1 MRGEHLGLPSPH
13 INHCFPQGRSGDPVR
28 HAEKLPLSLLP
39 REVGKRDLEQ
49 IGKRRIQAICPHFA
63 FPAICQPAAV
73 QRTRKAPCP
82 PPSALVPG
90 SQINSQWV
98 ACGYPFRQ
106 LVAPHT
112 CFVPI
117 MGRIR
122 PRHSKKKLQKK
133 KPFRFSG
140 AKAVRKINRLRSDSG
155 GSSSDL
161 DRTTED
167 AALFI
172 ASCWCDSYPSAQPA
186 PAMGESSS
194 RKCSVPPI
202 GPESPALSSPVS
214 PPPLHT
220 DNQAKKTVPWKQL
233 LERYVKRIM

>member
-1 MRGEHLGLPSPH
+1 MSPPFCSGPRKSNKFSVGGL
-13 INHCFPQGRSGDPVR
+13 R
-28 HAEKLPLSLLP
+28 LSLPATSCPTYLFCTHH
-39 REVGKRDLEQ
+39 GQD
-49 IGKRRIQAICPHFA
+49 QA
-63 FPAICQPAAV
+63 Q
-73 QRTRKAPCP
+73 T
-82 PPSALVPG
+82 L
-90 SQINSQWV
+90 
-98 ACGYPFRQ
+98 
-106 LVAPHT
+106 
-112 CFVPI
+112 
-117 MGRIR
+117 
-122 PRHSKKKLQKK
+122 KKKITEK

-186 PAMGESSS
+186 PAMRESSS